1 MRINMK
7 QIVYI
12 SALAGTLLLSSCQDW
27 LEMPSETKYDS
38 ETVFETMSKAEMAV
52 IGIYTSSFNREL
64 YYQLGMGTEACISTE
79 GDTNSK
85 NQVANYVYNT
95 SNIPTSTYT
104 AMYAGIEY
112 ANVCIKNLSAMQVG
126 SEAEK
131 KRLDMLLGESY
142 ALRAKNYLNIVRF
155 FGDVPFTTI
164 PVVDLGTFS
173 SSRVSRDV
181 ILDACVDDLQ
191 KAVSLLPWYSEGLIS
206 TPERISKNAAYGI
219 LARTALYAAGYSLRW
234 DLNTYSSSS
243 VKVAQR
249 DDAARIRELYGIA
262 RDACKAIVE
271 RGENDL
277 INYETVFRN
286 LVNGVYNKETMLEFG
301 QAGANVNGSSIGYT
315 NGIYAHT
322 NCMFGKSQ
330 PAMHVLSTYWFEFAE
345 GDVRRD
351 VAICNYGIAA
361 DNTRQMN
368 TYASNTIG
376 KFRVDWKKEIG
387 TAINKRDINWP
398 ELRYSDVLLM
408 YAEAENEL
416 NNGPTADAKWAFE
429 KVRTRAFNND
439 ASKIGT
445 TPTNYQDF
453 KDAIIKERSLELE
466 FEGWRRTDLARWGI
480 LFETLTQAK
489 QDVVDMANK
498 TGKYANIDLYRAY
511 KKVKA
516 TSFSDPVVSVGY
528 MSFKTEPSAAEKSQ
542 LTADG
547 YTLLQMHGSTALSY
561 AQKLEEKA
569 PWVQSLFRGLEK
581 NKVELFPLNS
591 TTIDLNPG
599 LQGQQ
604 HPLY

>member
-1 MRINMK
+1 MK
-7 QIVYI
+7 QIFYI
-12 SALAGTLLLSSCQDW
+12 SALAGTMFLSSCQDW

-112 ANVCIKNLSAMQVG
+112 ANVCIKKLSAMQAG
-126 SEAEK
+126 SEAEQ
-131 KRLDMLLGESY
+131 KRLDMLLGESF
-142 ALRAKNYLNIVRF
+142 ALRAKNYLNLVRF
-155 FGDVPFTTI
+155 FGDVPYTTI
-164 PVVDLGTFS
+164 PVVELGTVS

-191 KAVSLLPWYSEGLIS
+191 KAVNLLPWLSEGLIS

-243 VKVAQR
+243 VKLAQR
-249 DDAARIRELYGIA
+249 DDVARIQELYGIA
-262 RDACKAIVE
+262 RDACKAIVD

-301 QAGANVNGSSIGYT
+301 QAGANVNGTSIGYT
-315 NGIYAHT
+315 NGMYAHT
-322 NCMFGKSQ
+322 NSMFGKSQ
-330 PAMHVLSTYWFEFAE
+330 PAMHVLATYWFEFEE
-345 GDVRRD
+345 GDLRRD
-351 VAICNYGIAA
+351 VAICNYGISS

-368 TYASNTIG
+368 TYVSNTIG
-376 KFRVDWKKEIG
+376 KFRVAWKKEIG

-416 NNGPTADAKWAFE
+416 NNGPTPVAKWAYE

-453 KDAIIKERSLELE
+453 KDAIIKERLLELE

-480 LFETLTQAK
+480 LFERLTQAK
-489 QDVVDMANK
+489 QNLIDMANK
-498 TGKYANIDLYRAY
+498 TGKFANIDLYRAY
-511 KKVKA
+511 KKEKA
-516 TSFSDPVVSVGY
+516 TSFSDPVVAVGY
-528 MSFKTEPSAAEKSQ
+528 MSFKTEPSAVEKSE
-542 LTADG
+542 LAADG
-547 YTLLQMHGSTALSY
+547 YTLLQMHGSTTLSY
-561 AQKLEEKA
+561 AQKLEENA

-581 NKVELFPLNS
+581 NKVEIFPLNS